1 MLRGRPIN
9 FRALCGNLRA
19 SEFLYDFFTARKA
32 AADVNL
38 FHVEQ
43 IRRSG
48 GAPAAGFE
56 LLAASARARVIAAD
70 FRKLTLEGEFK
81 LRRSGLVRGGGGDCA
96 GFRSFR
102 IQIQLRSGE
111 ESRELGE

>member
-1 MLRGRPIN
+1 MLRVRPIN
-9 FRALCGNLRA
+9 FRASCGDLRDG
-19 SEFLYDFFTARKA
+19 EFLGDFFTDRKA

-48 GAPAAGFE
+48 GATAAGFE

-70 FRKLTLEGEFK
+70 FRKLALEGEFK
-81 LRRSGLVRGGGGDCA
+81 LRRSGLVGGGGGDLS
-96 GFRSFR
+96 GFRGFG
-102 IQIQLRSGE
+102 IQIQVGP
-111 ESRELGE
+111 